1 MTRRIAAASL
11 LVASFTLA
19 PVASPVAHAF
29 DREFAFKPI
38 DKDTMEVTFK
48 AYMGEVLQV
57 CVKPDGASGDVCDGK
72 NSVATFTVTATP
84 YGLWNSQ
91 TSRMTV
97 RVDVP
102 RCGKY
107 KIRVKRS
114 AVSYDT
120 SMFYMPC

>member
-1 MTRRIAAASL
+1 MTRRIAATAL
-11 LVASFTLA
+11 LVASFILA

-29 DREFAFKPI
+29 DREFAFKAI
-38 DKDTMEVTFK
+38 DKDTMEVSFK
-48 AYMGEVLQV
+48 AWMGEVLQV
-57 CVKPDGASGDVCDGK
+57 CVKPDGAGGDVCDGK
-72 NSVATFTVTATP
+72 NSVETFWVTATP
-84 YGLWNSQ
+84 YGAWDRK

-97 RVDVP
+97 LVDVP

-114 AVSYDT
+114 ALSFDT